1 MSHNKYVGISQALSK
16 CNKYEAF
23 GKKKFLIDAEEP

>member
-1 MSHNKYVGISQALSK
+1 MSHKYFDISQALSE

-23 GKKKFLIDAEEP
+23 GKKKNLIDAEEP

>member
-1 MSHNKYVGISQALSK
+1 MSHKYFDISQALSE

-23 GKKKFLIDAEEP
+23 GKKKKFDRC